1 MKKYTKQILAMLA
14 LNAIYSGSGILIL
27 SFINKYLLDGAER
40 GGRIIVL
47 FFALLA
53 LFLLLSVLS
62 RIMLCKMENDFVFDL
77 RTKIIKQIIDTKFE
91 RIEAASK
98 ANLLASLSSDI
109 SRLTEGFMRISEL
122 IQGAMIVLFCGIYVL
137 YIAPM
142 MFVFLFVWI
151 GALMIFNRF
160 LMKKV
165 MQNYDLYR
173 QNEDVL
179 YKNYA
184 AAIEGHKEL
193 SLSLAKAKSLYEND
207 FLPNAQNL
215 RQSSL
220 RAEVYGAFA
229 SNFMNVMMLGAVGFV
244 LYFGLSGGKVE
255 LANAVTIALTV
266 LFLRAPLM
274 MLIFSLP
281 SVLRAKIAYA
291 KINELGLDPF
301 VQGFE
306 LAQMQPW
313 RSLEL
318 KEVGFSYPDGKFGIK
333 GVNLQ
338 LNAGETVFLIGEN
351 GSGKSTLF
359 MILAGLYTPQT
370 GEILADGVALKPSD
384 LRAYSNNISAVFS
397 DFYLFDYATGDAEI
411 ARGASIAGVAEDAE
425 LGKRIRRA
433 YQVSRKARRLKESR
447 GYTPCPSCGRLIE
460 GTHCHD
466 CARAQQRELRRA
478 VRRVLRAQPWAKLA
492 DVVREV
498 PACDALLLGSERADL
513 VREIANATEYTDQTS
528 DNAYMITMLHRSI
541 PRDQVTSK
549 HIRLTFW
556 ELRNELVTTREFWEE
571 IKRRKT

>member
-27 SFINKYLLDGAER
+27 SFINKYLLDGTER
-40 GGRIIVL
+40 GGRIIAL
-47 FFALLA
+47 FFGLLA
-53 LFLLLSVLS
+53 IFLLLSVLS

-142 MFVFLFVWI
+142 MFAFLFVWI

-244 LYFGLSGGKVE
+244 LYFGLSGGKAE

-318 KEVGFSYPDGKFGIK
+318 KDVGFSYPGGKFGIK

-351 GSGKSTLF
+351 GSVWYNAV
-359 MILAGLYTPQT
+359 IR
-370 GEILADGVALKPSD
+370 ADGNRCSIGKNVNIQDCVVIHGDEDVTIEDNVSLGHSCVIHGATIKKNALIGMGAVVMDNAIVGENSIVA
-384 LRAYSNNISAVFS
+384 
-397 DFYLFDYATGDAEI
+397 
-411 ARGASIAGVAEDAE
+411 AGTLIPHGKVIP
-425 LGKRIRRA
+425 LHRKRIRR
-433 YQVSRKARRLKESR
+433 
-447 GYTPCPSCGRLIE
+447 
-460 GTHCHD
+460 
-466 CARAQQRELRRA
+466 
-478 VRRVLRAQPWAKLA
+478 
-492 DVVREV
+492 
-498 PACDALLLGSERADL
+498 
-513 VREIANATEYTDQTS
+513 
-528 DNAYMITMLHRSI
+528 
-541 PRDQVTSK
+541 
-549 HIRLTFW
+549 
-556 ELRNELVTTREFWEE
+556 
-571 IKRRKT
+571 

>member
-27 SFINKYLLDGAER
+27 SFINKYLLDGTER
-40 GGRIIVL
+40 GGRIIAL

-142 MFVFLFVWI
+142 MFAFLFVWI

-244 LYFGLSGGKVE
+244 LYFGLSGGKAE
-255 LANAVTIALTV
+255 LANSVTIALTV

-318 KEVGFSYPDGKFGIK
+318 KDVGFSYPGGKFGIK
-333 GVNLQ
+333 GVGLQ

-359 MILAGLYTPQT
+359 MILAGLYTPQA
-370 GEILADGVALKPSD
+370 GEILADGAALKPSD

-397 DFYLFDYATGDAEI
+397 DFYLFDYATGDAET
-411 ARGASIAGVAEDAE
+411 AREWLALTHLKDKVELKGAKFSTTSLSSGQRKRLALVSVLMDGRKFLMLDEFAADLDPQFRAEFYERILPE
-425 LGKRIRRA
+425 LK
-433 YQVSRKARRLKESR
+433 SR
-447 GYTPCPSCGRLIE
+447 GYTIFAIS
-460 GTHCHD
+460 HD
-466 CARAQQRELRRA
+466 DKYFGAADKIYKMQR
-478 VRRVLRAQPWAKLA
+478 
-492 DVVREV
+492 
-498 PACDALLLGSERADL
+498 G
-513 VREIANATEYTDQTS
+513 EIS
-528 DNAYMITMLHRSI
+528 R
-541 PRDQVTSK
+541 
-549 HIRLTFW
+549 
-556 ELRNELVTTREFWEE
+556 
-571 IKRRKT
+571 IK

>member
-40 GGRIIVL
+40 GGRIIAL

-142 MFVFLFVWI
+142 MFAFLFVWI

-244 LYFGLSGGKVE
+244 LYFGLSGGKAG

-291 KINELGLDPF
+291 KIKELNLDPF

-318 KEVGFSYPDGKFGIK
+318 KNVGFSYPGGKFGIK

-338 LNAGETVFLIGEN
+338 LNAGETVFLVGEN

-359 MILAGLYTPQT
+359 MILAGLYTPQA
-370 GEILADGVALKPSD
+370 GEILADGAALKPSD

-397 DFYLFDYATGDAEI
+397 DFYLFDYATGDADI
-411 ARGASIAGVAEDAE
+411 AREWLALTHLQDKVELKVAKFSTTSLSSGQRKRLALVSVLMDGRKFLMLDEFAADLDPQFRAE
-425 LGKRIRRA
+425 FYERILPE
-433 YQVSRKARRLKESR
+433 LKSR
-447 GYTPCPSCGRLIE
+447 GYTIFAIS
-460 GTHCHD
+460 HD
-466 CARAQQRELRRA
+466 DKYFGAADKIYKMQR
-478 VRRVLRAQPWAKLA
+478 
-492 DVVREV
+492 
-498 PACDALLLGSERADL
+498 G
-513 VREIANATEYTDQTS
+513 EIS
-528 DNAYMITMLHRSI
+528 R
-541 PRDQVTSK
+541 
-549 HIRLTFW
+549 
-556 ELRNELVTTREFWEE
+556 
-571 IKRRKT
+571 IK

>member
-40 GGRIIVL
+40 GGHIIAL

-142 MFVFLFVWI
+142 MFAFLFVWI

-244 LYFGLSGGKVE
+244 LYFGLSGGKAE

-291 KINELGLDPF
+291 KIKELNLDPF

-313 RSLEL
+313 HCLEL
-318 KEVGFSYPDGKFGIK
+318 KDVGFSYPGGKFGT
-333 GVNLQ
+333 NL
-338 LNAGETVFLIGEN
+338 
-351 GSGKSTLF
+351 S
-359 MILAGLYTPQT
+359 
-370 GEILADGVALKPSD
+370 
-384 LRAYSNNISAVFS
+384 
-397 DFYLFDYATGDAEI
+397 
-411 ARGASIAGVAEDAE
+411 
-425 LGKRIRRA
+425 
-433 YQVSRKARRLKESR
+433 
-447 GYTPCPSCGRLIE
+447 
-460 GTHCHD
+460 
-466 CARAQQRELRRA
+466 
-478 VRRVLRAQPWAKLA
+478 
-492 DVVREV
+492 
-498 PACDALLLGSERADL
+498 
-513 VREIANATEYTDQTS
+513 
-528 DNAYMITMLHRSI
+528 
-541 PRDQVTSK
+541 
-549 HIRLTFW
+549 
-556 ELRNELVTTREFWEE
+556 
-571 IKRRKT
+571 